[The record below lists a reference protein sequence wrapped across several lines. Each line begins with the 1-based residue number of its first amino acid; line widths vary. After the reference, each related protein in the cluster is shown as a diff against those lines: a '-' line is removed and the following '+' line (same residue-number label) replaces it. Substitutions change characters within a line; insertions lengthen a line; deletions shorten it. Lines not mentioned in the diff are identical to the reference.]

1 MPTIHRAAHAL
12 GAAALLLA
20 AATAAPCQGADLPA
34 LNSLRPTASPAFV
47 LLGVSPTEV
56 TRPTS
61 MPDLGL
67 DVASVARTFSSV
79 PQNYALEASP
89 FWLRG
94 HSGLSWQ
101 NDTTRSIGQSVAR
114 TLGISVAT
122 AETGTALVPRT
133 GVAFG
138 LRTMLL
144 SGHIPAAVRDTLAR
158 LGTYLASE
166 GALFERYA
174 APQRAL
180 DDAWA
185 SAELARIGT
194 LPATDKPAALRAF
207 QEANE
212 ARKAQRRAIVE
223 QNAAYRSE
231 VAAGRKRFDG
241 FAMRREGAMLE
252 VAAGSTWDF
261 AGRDWQTG
269 QLGRAGVWATYSCE
283 GCVLAGGAPV
293 TPLVLVRYTHARSD
307 DANVLDAGGRLILS
321 GGRYDLSAEGVARSF
336 LGKDTPTLYRV
347 AGIFDYQVQQN
358 LWLLAS
364 FGRDYQTA
372 AQGSLVAQLG
382 LKFNFAQARYATP

>member
-1 MPTIHRAAHAL
+1 L
-12 GAAALLLA
+12 
-20 AATAAPCQGADLPA
+20 
-34 LNSLRPTASPAFV
+34 
-47 LLGVSPTEV
+47 
-56 TRPTS
+56 
-61 MPDLGL
+61 
-67 DVASVARTFSSV
+67 
-79 PQNYALEASP
+79 
-89 FWLRG
+89 LRG
-94 HSGLSWQ
+94 RGGLTWQ
-101 NDTTRSIGQSVAR
+101 QDTTRSVGQSIAR

-122 AETGTALVPRT
+122 AEAGTELVPRT

-138 LRTMLL
+138 VRAMVL
-144 SGHIPAAVRDTLAR
+144 SGHIPAGVRDTLAR
-158 LGTYLASE
+158 LGTYLAGE
-166 GALFERYA
+166 GALFERFA

-194 LPATDKPAALRAF
+194 LPATDRPGALRAF
-207 QEANE
+207 QEANN
-212 ARKAQRRAIVE
+212 ARIARRREIVE
-223 QNAAYRSE
+223 QNPAYRSE

-269 QLGRAGVWATYSCE
+269 QLGRVGAWATYSCE
-283 GCVLAGGAPV
+283 RCVLAGGAPV
-293 TPLVLVRYTHARSD
+293 TPLVLVRYTHARD
-307 DANVLDAGGRLILS
+307 GDVNLLDAGGRLILT
-321 GGRYDLSAEGVARSF
+321 GGRYDLSAEGVVRTAP
-336 LGKDTPTLYRV
+336 GTDTPTLYRV

-372 AQGSLVAQLG
+372 AQGSLLAQLG

>member
-1 MPTIHRAAHAL
+1 MSMIPRAAHAL

-20 AATAAPCQGADLPA
+20 TGTAALCQAPELPA

-67 DVASVARTFSSV
+67 DVASVARSFSSV

-89 FWLRG
+89 YWLRG
-94 HSGLSWQ
+94 QGDLSWQ
-101 NDTTRSIGQSVAR
+101 KDADRSVGQSIAR
-114 TLGISVAT
+114 TLGISIAT
-122 AETGTALVPRT
+122 AETGTELVPRT

-138 LRTMLL
+138 LRTMVL
-144 SGHIPAAVRDTLAR
+144 SGHIPAAVRDTLQR
-158 LGTYLASE
+158 LGAYLAGE

-185 SAELARIGT
+185 SAELARISA
-194 LPATDKPAALRAF
+194 LPATDRPAALRAF

-223 QNAAYRSE
+223 QNPAYRSE

-252 VAAGSTWDF
+252 VAAGSTWEF
-261 AGRDWQTG
+261 AARDWQTG

-293 TPLVLVRYTHARSD
+293 TPLVLVRYTHARAGD
-307 DANVLDAGGRLILS
+307 ENVLDAGGRLILS
-321 GGRYDLSAEGVARSF
+321 GGRYDLSAEGVARSV

-372 AQGSLVAQLG
+372 AEGSLVAQLG
-382 LKFNFAQARYATP
+382 LKFNFAQARYRP